1 MNNNAPANAEK
12 KLAPDMIKIVL
23 LTFRLNSFP
32 IRKPSMIEI
41 RIFPRIKYKPM
52 LKYRPKSVFASA
64 RSGQK
69 KNKRNAT
76 VNFTEICRVKLTI
89 DFLMVSI
96 VTRHLLI
103 KFYRFDMYVSM
114 TVNIPAHMLKKTPK
128 ITTQRNTT
136 FHLYISTPAPL
147 PPEVDN
153 IITTL

>member
-23 LTFRLNSFP
+23 LIFRLNILA
-32 IRKPSMIEI
+32 IRKLSMSEI
-41 RIFPRIKYKPM
+41 RIFPKIKYKPM
-52 LKYRPKSVFASA
+52 PKYRPKSVFASA

-76 VNFTEICRVKLTI
+76 VNFTEICRVKLTV

-96 VTRHLLI
+96 VTRHLLT

-114 TVNIPAHMLKKTPK
+114 AVNIAAHRLKKTPK
-128 ITTQRNTT
+128 ITATRNIM
-136 FHLYISTPAPL
+136 FHSYRRTSGPL
-147 PPEVDN
+147 PPAVVTIN
-153 IITTL
+153 TAL